1 MPLILRSRGRQ
12 VSLNS
17 RPAWSNTP
25 DLNEKQGSCVGLAW
39 PQGLTPISQ
48 LLLYSSLVAS
58 VSACSNN
65 LFTHLPLYLK
75 HTMLSF
81 PWLLS
86 PPLLVYSIGSPRGA
100 VCMGC
105 GVPCVRRG
113 QRRTSL
119 SCFVT
124 STLLLWWF
132 LSEPGGW
139 LEANKQQKH
148 TCLPPPSE
156 YITTPV
162 LFCFSLT
169 WVLGSKFRSSSFRST
184 CPQIL
189 SHLCSP
195 HWRFP
200 DMLLARLPS
209 ACTIAQPCWLLS
221 LPLPNSCSMAFT

>member
-1 MPLILRSRGRQ
+1 M
-12 VSLNS
+12 
-17 RPAWSNTP
+17 
-25 DLNEKQGSCVGLAW
+25 
-39 PQGLTPISQ
+39 
-48 LLLYSSLVAS
+48 
-58 VSACSNN
+58 
-65 LFTHLPLYLK
+65 PLYLK
-75 HTMLSF
+75 QTVLSF

-86 PPLLVYSIGSPRGA
+86 PPPLVYSIGSPRVGDC
-100 VCMGC
+100 VY
-105 GVPCVRRG
+105 GVWGTMCEK
-113 QRRTSL
+113 RTGGHQCPALSPLPYSFDDFSL
-119 SCFVT
+119 NLEVGYRPT
-124 STLLLWWF
+124 SNR
-132 LSEPGGW
+132 
-139 LEANKQQKH
+139 NK
-148 TCLPPPSE
+148 PSE